1 MLMRALTMEPFMGAT
16 TMHPS
21 SQASPRRRPRRRGRT
36 SERPMTMPPT
46 KRAKSM
52 AQICEACHIE
62 YDVEDR
68 FAQSNGDDA
77 EAGAPAA
84 GVENT
89 MMNAICK
96 TDAHSIRPE

>member
-16 TMHPS
+16 TMHPCIT
-21 SQASPRRRPRRRGRT
+21 SQPAKAPAAPRTNERTADDHAASQTRQVDGADMR
-36 SERPMTMPPT
+36 SMPH
-46 KRAKSM
+46 R
-52 AQICEACHIE
+52 
-62 YDVEDR
+62 VRLEDR

-96 TDAHSIRPE
+96 RTRTA